1 MSDFGYVCA
10 HSLDEAVTLLNESSV
25 RSRVLAG
32 GTDLL
37 VQARTGPVNFDRVV
51 DVTRVPEL
59 KIIEVDGHG
68 VGRGANVTIGAAV
81 TFTQLLASPLIQSRA
96 PLLALACRHIGSVQI
111 RNAATLGGNVANAAA
126 CADSVPALV
135 CLDAQ
140 AILVTRDGELRWP
153 VAELITGTHKTK
165 LPPGALIRAFTFE
178 PQPDGSRAAFER
190 IGRRRAM
197 AIARLSLAALGA
209 RGADGRIT
217 LARLVPGAAF
227 ATFRRARAVEEML
240 VGQPPSEE
248 LFIAAGRRMAELFM
262 AESGRRWSAEWKEK
276 ALAALTERALRQVVG
291 AGYSAGDQNEN

>member
-1 MSDFGYVCA
+1 MNDFGYVCA
-10 HSLDEAVTLLNESSV
+10 RSLDEAVALLNEPCV

-37 VQARTGPVNFDRVV
+37 VQARTGPVSFDRVV

-59 KIIEVDGHG
+59 KTIEVNGHG

-81 TFTQLLASPLIQSRA
+81 TFTQLIDSPLIQA
-96 PLLALACRHIGSVQI
+96 HVPLLVQACRHIGSTQI
-111 RNAATLGGNVANAAA
+111 RNAATLGGNVAIAAA

-135 CLDAQ
+135 CLDAE
-140 AILVTRDGELRWP
+140 AILVTRDGEQRWP

-178 PQPDGSRAAFER
+178 SPEGSRAAFER

-209 RGADGRIT
+209 CGADGRIT
-217 LARLVPGAAF
+217 MLRLAPGAAF
-227 ATFRRARAVEEML
+227 ATFRRANAVEEML
-240 VGQPPSEE
+240 VGQSPCQE
-248 LFIAAGRRMAELFM
+248 LFAAAGRRMSELFM

-291 AGYSAGDQNEN
+291 GNVED